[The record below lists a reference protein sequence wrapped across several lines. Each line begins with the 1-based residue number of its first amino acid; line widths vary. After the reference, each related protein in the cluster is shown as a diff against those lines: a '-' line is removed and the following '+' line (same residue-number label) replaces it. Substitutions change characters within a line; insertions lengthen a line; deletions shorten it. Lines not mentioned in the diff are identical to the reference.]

1 MVSCPS
7 TKIDLKNKKKAK
19 PITEPATRPRTEP
32 GPWSRPC
39 VIDPHATAVDLPIA
53 AVNPPAAT
61 VVLHRMLPRDLQE
74 WNRLRVRAHASS
86 GVKERER
93 EWPLLIFRTTASTSH
108 LRQDGHPRAPPPP
121 PCRPRQASRRL
132 HSVCEMWREGERGG
146 GGRLWVKRDTE
157 TAWVVERKP
166 KASVIF
172 CQKLMGC

>member
-1 MVSCPS
+1 VVSCPS

-146 GGRLWVKRDTE
+146 GREAMSEERYRDGLSSGEE
-157 TAWVVERKP
+157 T
-166 KASVIF
+166 
-172 CQKLMGC
+172 